1 MTIKVGING
10 FGRIGRNIFRATDKL
25 KGDFEIVAVNDLGD
39 AATFAHLL
47 KYDTALGT
55 FGPEVSAG
63 GDSIKVDGR
72 AVKFLSHK
80 DPGELPWKDLGVDI
94 VIESTGLFTDA
105 TKARVHIDKGG
116 AQKVVIS
123 APATNQDY
131 TVVFGVNHKGY
142 DPKKHNVVSNASC
155 TTNCFVPLAKVLNDS
170 FGIERGMMTTIHAY
184 TADQKL
190 QDLPHKDLRRAR
202 AAADNVIP
210 TSTGANRAVAEV
222 LPELAGKFAGMAFR
236 VPILDVSVVDLT
248 VELKTNANAKTIN
261 AAFDEAA
268 KGALKGILAV
278 SHEELV
284 SSDFKSNPHSSIVD
298 APLTLELES
307 HWAKVVS
314 WYDNEWG
321 FSCRMVDLINYTD
334 SRARGPE
341 RAARQRRHRR
351 RRAHQGGDPNPG
363 ASRRARRHG
372 HRDVPPRT
380 PKGRRPFA
388 FVAAGG
394 GRAFDAVG
402 SRGAICRGLRR

>member
-10 FGRIGRNIFRATDKL
+10 FGRIGRNIFRAADKL
-25 KGDFEIVAVNDLGD
+25 KADFEIVAVNDLGD

-72 AVKFLSHK
+72 TVKFLSVK
-80 DPGELPWKDLGVDI
+80 DPGELPWKDLGVD
-94 VIESTGLFTDA
+94 VVVESTGLFTDA

-116 AQKVVIS
+116 AKKVVIS

-142 DPKKHNVVSNASC
+142 DPKKHNVISNASC

-222 LPELAGKFAGMAFR
+222 LPELAGMFAGMAFR

-248 VELKTNANAKTIN
+248 VELKTAANAKAIN
-261 AAFDEAA
+261 TAFEEAS

-284 SSDFKSNPHSSIVD
+284 SSDFKSDPHSSIVD
-298 APLTLELES
+298 APLTLELGP

-321 FSCRMVDLINYTD
+321 FSCRMVDLINYM
-334 SRARGPE
+334 
-341 RAARQRRHRR
+341 
-351 RRAHQGGDPNPG
+351 
-363 ASRRARRHG
+363 
-372 HRDVPPRT
+372 
-380 PKGRRPFA
+380 
-388 FVAAGG
+388 AGK
-394 GRAFDAVG
+394 
-402 SRGAICRGLRR
+402 L

>member
-10 FGRIGRNIFRATDKL
+10 FGRIGRNIYRAADKL
-25 KGDFEIVAVNDLGD
+25 NADFEIVAVNDLGD

-47 KYDTALGT
+47 KHDTALGT
-55 FGPEVSAG
+55 FGPEVSASS
-63 GDSIKVDGR
+63 DSIKVDGR
-72 AVKFLSHK
+72 DVKFLSVR
-80 DPGELPWKDLGVDI
+80 DPGELPWKELGVD
-94 VIESTGLFTDA
+94 VVVESTGLFTDA

-116 AQKVVIS
+116 AKKVIIS
-123 APATNQDY
+123 APATNQDF

-142 DPKKHNVVSNASC
+142 DPKKHDVISNASC
-155 TTNCFVPLAKVLNDS
+155 TTNCFVPLAKVLNDA

-248 VELKTNANAKTIN
+248 VELKTTANAKAIN
-261 AAFDEAA
+261 AAFEEAS

-284 SSDFKSNPHSSIVD
+284 SSDFKGDPHSSIVD
-298 APLTLELES
+298 APLTLELGT

-321 FSCRMVDLINYTD
+321 FSCRMVDLITYM
-334 SRARGPE
+334 
-341 RAARQRRHRR
+341 AAR
-351 RRAHQGGDPNPG
+351 
-363 ASRRARRHG
+363 
-372 HRDVPPRT
+372 
-380 PKGRRPFA
+380 
-388 FVAAGG
+388 
-394 GRAFDAVG
+394 
-402 SRGAICRGLRR
+402 L

>member
-72 AVKFLSHK
+72 TVKFLSHK
-80 DPGELPWKDLGVDI
+80 DPGELSWKDIGVDI

-116 AQKVVIS
+116 AQKVIIS

-142 DPKKHNVVSNASC
+142 DPKKHNVISNASC

-248 VELKTNANAKTIN
+248 VELKNAANAKAIN
-261 AAFDEAA
+261 AAFEEAS

-284 SSDFKSNPHSSIVD
+284 SSDFKSDPHSSIVD
-298 APLTLELES
+298 APLTLELGA

-321 FSCRMVDLINYTD
+321 FSCRMVDLINYM
-334 SRARGPE
+334 
-341 RAARQRRHRR
+341 AAR
-351 RRAHQGGDPNPG
+351 
-363 ASRRARRHG
+363 
-372 HRDVPPRT
+372 
-380 PKGRRPFA
+380 
-388 FVAAGG
+388 
-394 GRAFDAVG
+394 
-402 SRGAICRGLRR
+402 L

>member
-10 FGRIGRNIFRATDKL
+10 FGRIGRNIFRAADKL
-25 KGDFEIVAVNDLGD
+25 KADFEIVAVNDLGD

-72 AVKFLSHK
+72 TVKFLSVK
-80 DPGELPWKDLGVDI
+80 DPGELPWKDLGVD
-94 VIESTGLFTDA
+94 VVVESTGLFTDA

-116 AQKVVIS
+116 AQKVIIS

-142 DPKKHNVVSNASC
+142 DPKKHNVISNASC

-248 VELKTNANAKTIN
+248 VELKNAANAKAIN
-261 AAFDEAA
+261 AAFEEAS

-284 SSDFKSNPHSSIVD
+284 SSDFKSDPHSSIVD
-298 APLTLELES
+298 APLTLELGA

-321 FSCRMVDLINYTD
+321 FSCRMVDLINYM
-334 SRARGPE
+334 
-341 RAARQRRHRR
+341 AAR
-351 RRAHQGGDPNPG
+351 
-363 ASRRARRHG
+363 
-372 HRDVPPRT
+372 
-380 PKGRRPFA
+380 
-388 FVAAGG
+388 
-394 GRAFDAVG
+394 
-402 SRGAICRGLRR
+402 L

>member
-72 AVKFLSHK
+72 TVKFLSHK

-261 AAFDEAA
+261 AAFDEAS

-298 APLTLELES
+298 APLTLELGS

-321 FSCRMVDLINYTD
+321 FSCRMVDLINYM
-334 SRARGPE
+334 
-341 RAARQRRHRR
+341 AAR
-351 RRAHQGGDPNPG
+351 
-363 ASRRARRHG
+363 
-372 HRDVPPRT
+372 
-380 PKGRRPFA
+380 
-388 FVAAGG
+388 
-394 GRAFDAVG
+394 
-402 SRGAICRGLRR
+402 L

>member
-10 FGRIGRNIFRATDKL
+10 FGRIGRNIYRAADKM
-25 KGDFEIVAVNDLGD
+25 KPDFEIVAVNDIGD

-47 KYDTALGT
+47 KHDTALGT
-55 FGPEVSAG
+55 FGPAVSVS
-63 GDSIKVDGR
+63 GDTINVDGR
-72 AVKFLSHK
+72 PVKFLTHK
-80 DPGELPWKDLGVDI
+80 DPGELPWKELGVD
-94 VIESTGLFTDA
+94 VVVESTGLFTDA

-116 AQKVVIS
+116 AKKVIIS

-131 TVVFGVNHKGY
+131 TVVMDVNHKGY

-222 LPELAGKFAGMAFR
+222 LPELAGKFQGMAFR

-248 VELKTNANAKTIN
+248 VELSKATTAKDIN
-261 AAFDEAA
+261 AAFEAA
-268 KGALKGILAV
+268 SKGELKGILAV

-284 SSDFKSNPHSSIVD
+284 SSDFKGDPHSSIVD
-298 APLTLELES
+298 APLTLMLGAQ
-307 HWAKVVS
+307 WAKVVS

-321 FSCRMVDLINYTD
+321 FSCRMVDLIT
-334 SRARGPE
+334 
-341 RAARQRRHRR
+341 HM
-351 RRAHQGGDPNPG
+351 
-363 ASRRARRHG
+363 
-372 HRDVPPRT
+372 
-380 PKGRRPFA
+380 
-388 FVAAGG
+388 AGQ
-394 GRAFDAVG
+394 
-402 SRGAICRGLRR
+402 L